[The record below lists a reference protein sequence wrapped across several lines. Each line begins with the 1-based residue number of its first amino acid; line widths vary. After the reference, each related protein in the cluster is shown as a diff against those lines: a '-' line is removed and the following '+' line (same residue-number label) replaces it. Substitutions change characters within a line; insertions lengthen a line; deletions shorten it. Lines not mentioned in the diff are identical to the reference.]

1 MPLYFWFR
9 YPESKNTLCFF
20 EQKQQMAT
28 FLLHNPYNLG
38 LEEAE
43 REGEL
48 QETLSEAGVI

>member
-1 MPLYFWFR
+1 
-9 YPESKNTLCFF
+9 
-20 EQKQQMAT
+20 MAT

-48 QETLSEAGVI
+48 QETLSEAGVIWGEMWSLISR